1 MTEVYHRRRW
11 NGDGSFAALSRPPAL
26 GPRVARPHRRHV
38 RLCGEAEVTLL
49 ELTGAFATFGNQ
61 GRTVRPRAVERVL
74 IPRAGEAAQAIDGP
88 AGGPGEPTLG
98 LGVSSSLF

>member
-11 NGDGSFAALSRPPAL
+11 NGDGSFAARP
-26 GPRVARPHRRHV
+26 
-38 RLCGEAEVTLL
+38 
-49 ELTGAFATFGNQ
+49 
-61 GRTVRPRAVERVL
+61 VRPRAVERVL

-98 LGVSSSLF
+98 LGVSSLLF